1 MKKAFLVII
10 MFVILL
16 CSACSNV
23 QIHPEPQP
31 ESQTQ
36 TPLSS
41 VTGNIEELSEDRSTE
56 ESIEEIPETL
66 VAEPEEIIDHLEEVP
81 APEEIIEPGPEPVS
95 EPEQTTK
102 PKEEPMMQPTA
113 PETSPEIKV
122 PSHEH
127 SYSAEVIV
135 STCAAGGYTRNV
147 CSCGDSYITEETT
160 ATNHSFSNWTITQA
174 ATFTSEGSQTQSC
187 NLCGTMEIQA
197 IPKET
202 LDTAAIA
209 AYGNSYATS
218 LGFTLDASVAS
229 GNAGYYPALD
239 YCVNTMSECYS
250 YVAAQVYNTYS
261 RLMNAHGTIE
271 GARYY
276 CTVQYLGSD
285 AYGTYILISDYYG

>member
-31 ESQTQ
+31 EPQIQ
-36 TPLSS
+36 TPMPS
-41 VTGNIEELSEDRSTE
+41 VTEAMEEPPEDRSTE
-56 ESIEEIPETL
+56 EPIEESPEIT
-66 VAEPEEIIDHLEEVP
+66 VVEQEAIDHPEEVP
-81 APEEIIEPGPEPVS
+81 APEEITEPVPEHVL
-95 EPEQTTK
+95 EPEQTTE
-102 PKEEPMMQPTA
+102 PKEEPATQPAA
-113 PETSPEIKV
+113 PETSPEVKV

-147 CSCGDSYITEETT
+147 CSCGDSYITDETP
-160 ATNHSFSNWTITQA
+160 ASAHSFGDWEITQA
-174 ATFTSEGSQTQSC
+174 ATFTSEGNQTRACSVC
-187 NLCGTMEIQA
+187 SKMETQE
-197 IPKET
+197 IPKEV
-202 LDTAAIA
+202 LDAAAIA
-209 AYGNSYATS
+209 AYGNSYAVS

-276 CTVQYLGSD
+276 FTVQYLGSD

>member
-16 CSACSNV
+16 CSACSNA
-23 QIHPEPQP
+23 QSHPEPQP
-31 ESQTQ
+31 EPQIQ
-36 TPLSS
+36 TPLPI
-41 VTGNIEELSEDRSTE
+41 VTETMEEPPEDRSTE
-56 ESIEEIPETL
+56 EPIEVIPEIL
-66 VAEPEEIIDHLEEVP
+66 VVEQEDTIDHLEEVP
-81 APEEIIEPGPEPVS
+81 ESKKITEPVPES
-95 EPEQTTK
+95 IPEPEQTTK
-102 PKEEPMMQPTA
+102 PKEEPTMQPTA
-113 PETSPEIKV
+113 PETSPEV
-122 PSHEH
+122 TVSPHEH
-127 SYSAEVIV
+127 SYSAEVID

-147 CSCGDSYITEETT
+147 CSCGDSYITEETP
-160 ATNHSFSNWTITQA
+160 ASAHSFGDWEITQA
-174 ATFTSEGSQTQSC
+174 ATFTSEGNQTQSC
-187 NLCGTMEIQA
+187 NLCGTMEIHA

-202 LDTAAIA
+202 LDTVAIA
-209 AYGNSYATS
+209 AYGNSYAAS

>member
-31 ESQTQ
+31 EPQIR
-36 TPLSS
+36 TPLPS
-41 VTGNIEELSEDRSTE
+41 VTEAMEEP
-56 ESIEEIPETL
+56 I
-66 VAEPEEIIDHLEEVP
+66 EEVP
-81 APEEIIEPGPEPVS
+81 EIAVVDLEETTDYPEEVPETEEITEPVPEPVP

-102 PKEEPMMQPTA
+102 PNEEPMTDPVA
-113 PETSPEIKV
+113 PEISLEVTV
-122 PSHEH
+122 PLHEH
-127 SYSAEVIV
+127 SYSVEVIT
-135 STCAAGGYTRNV
+135 STCTAGGYTRNV
-147 CSCGDSYITEETT
+147 CFCGDSYITEETP
-160 ATNHSFSNWTITQA
+160 ASDHSFGVWEITQA
-174 ATFTSEGSQTQSC
+174 ATFTSEGSRIQNC
-187 NLCGTMEIQA
+187 NLCGAMEIQS

-209 AYGNSYATS
+209 AYGNSYAVS